1 MSARMKYAIKK
12 EKRERFC
19 IVSNL
24 TRANQKLENLC
35 TVGNV

>member
-12 EKRERFC
+12 KKRERLC

-35 TVGNV
+35 TVGYV